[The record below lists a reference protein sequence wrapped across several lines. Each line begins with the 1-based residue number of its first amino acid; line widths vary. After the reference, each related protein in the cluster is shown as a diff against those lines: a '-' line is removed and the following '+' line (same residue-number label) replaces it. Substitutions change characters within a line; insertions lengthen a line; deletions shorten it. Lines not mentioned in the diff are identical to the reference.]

1 MRDAIQAS
9 SAPKVAVS
17 PIIGG
22 RALKGPADRMLSS
35 TGYESSAAGVA
46 GIYSGLID
54 ALVMDHVDAAEKPE
68 IQSFGV
74 YPYLTDAVMR
84 DAPDRTRL
92 AREVL
97 DLARE
102 LSS

>member
-1 MRDAIQAS
+1 
-9 SAPKVAVS
+9 
-17 PIIGG
+17 
-22 RALKGPADRMLSS
+22 MLSS

-54 ALVMDHVDAAEKPE
+54 ALVMDHVDEGERDEVESQGMRPH
-68 IQSFGV
+68 
-74 YPYLTDAVMR
+74 LTDAVMR